1 MAGGPEGHQMDTDL
15 GFLNLEYEVPCDTN
29 LTQGDQTKAGSNYN
43 IRGVLHFLQSEWA
56 RMEAQRSDWATD
68 RAELCARIA
77 FLEGER
83 RGQENLKQDLVR
95 RIKMLEYALKQERVK
110 FHNFKAN
117 VASGGGS
124 VASQKSTAI
133 DCSTRSCRTELESS
147 RTTKTSAITADA
159 KLAHCTEQMKEI
171 NARWLES
178 RTRLKKI
185 LQEIGCTDAV
195 LTSRQARVLQLL
207 KHNPAWRGALEM
219 VGASDLK
226 DAWPASRN
234 IGDTS
239 ASDDPLKAALAEMDE
254 AVRGDYGSAS
264 DAPRNMESSNDEF
277 AEPDTTGHSLGN
289 SDMTPSSDGIR
300 INRFRRTGGAHSQS
314 GERKSTGLSID
325 SQHGGSLDTSAVS
338 TVTSFIDS
346 LKPSGSPGQVK
357 RIGHGGNLDKEIM
370 DFINCL
376 SDKTGDTSRPTPNS
390 VVSGGQSLH
399 NTTVTTDWSSE
410 RQDLPSNTASES
422 IEVAGKET
430 NPAEGLLLGDLA
442 SLTVANEAENVT
454 EGDTGHIA
462 SSSRDAFDSNAD
474 RANASGIAGDVE
486 NSRISTT
493 FGYQRWTPRFT
504 LRGHFDGVRSVAFHP
519 IERAVFTAG
528 EDACVM
534 LWNLDKEEQSGS
546 AWSHAKQ
553 TGRGSAPYSMDEL
566 DPFHVYRGHDGPV
579 LCAVTPSAEVA
590 HSIPYAAVTGGLDGT
605 VRTWLIPPHS
615 THPEL
620 STANETEAVVDCGE
634 TLRGSSS
641 AAVWAVAIHP
651 ASPLMVTAHADNT
664 IEFWS
669 LAFGQMDA
677 TPRNVIHLDEQCS
690 AFDLAKSPLGR
701 VTCLHYLLNRP
712 DPQNATHLAVGTS
725 TGWLFLLDSQTGQL
739 VSSCPPVQE
748 RETSPAC
755 IQNLPKGWGP
765 SGLNTMASHATLSL
779 LIGAHEDGYVRFY
792 DPRIP
797 SADPSAIGSIV
808 CTDQMVAH
816 GDAVS
821 SLAVDSLGLYLLT
834 GSHDASIRVWDLGS
848 RTCVQEMTNP
858 RTKYNEAV
866 HTVALHPQFSLA
878 ASAGADGVC
887 HIYTTSV

>member
-1 MAGGPEGHQMDTDL
+1 MDTDL

-29 LTQGDQTKAGSNYN
+29 MTQGDQNKSGSNYN

-110 FHNFKAN
+110 FHNFKAD
-117 VASGGGS
+117 VASSGGIATS
-124 VASQKSTAI
+124 QASLKSTTL
-133 DCSTRSCRTELESS
+133 DCTTRSSRSDLESS
-147 RTTKTSAITADA
+147 RATKTASIAPDE
-159 KLAHCTEQMKEI
+159 KLAQCTSQTKET
-171 NARWLES
+171 NARWQES
-178 RTRLKKI
+178 RSRLKKI

-195 LTSRQARVLQLL
+195 LSSRQARVLQLL
-207 KHNPAWRGALEM
+207 KSSPAWRGALEM
-219 VGASDLK
+219 ASGSDLK
-226 DAWPASRN
+226 DNWASSRSN

-254 AVRGDYGSAS
+254 VVRGSYGTSS
-264 DAPRNMESSNDEF
+264 DLNTQRNIGSSSDEF
-277 AEPDTTGHSLGN
+277 AEPDTTGHSFGS
-289 SDMTPSSDGIR
+289 SDMVPSSDGVR
-300 INRFRRTGGAHSQS
+300 INRFRRTGGSHSQS
-314 GERKSTGLSID
+314 GERKSNSLSID
-325 SQHGGSLDTSAVS
+325 SQQHGGSLDSAAVS
-338 TVTSFIDS
+338 TMSSFIDS

-357 RIGHGGNLDKEIM
+357 RIGHGGNLDKEII
-370 DFINCL
+370 DFISCL
-376 SDKTGDTSRPTPNS
+376 SDKAGDGTHATPNNAA
-390 VVSGGQSLH
+390 QSLH
-399 NTTVTTDWSSE
+399 TTTASTDWPSE
-410 RQDLPSNTASES
+410 RQDIPSRTTLDAA
-422 IEVAGKET
+422 EVAAKET
-430 NPAEGLLLGDLA
+430 NPTEGLLLGDLA
-442 SLTVANEAENVT
+442 SLTVANEAETAT
-454 EGDTGHIA
+454 EGDTGLLA
-462 SSSRDAFDSNAD
+462 SSRDGFEPIPD
-474 RANASGIAGDVE
+474 RANVGGLVGDVD
-486 NSRISTT
+486 NGRVSTT

-504 LRGHFDGVRSVAFHP
+504 LRGHFDGIRSVAFHP
-519 IERAVFTAG
+519 IERALFSAG
-528 EDACVM
+528 EDGCVM

-546 AWSHAKQ
+546 SWSHAKQ
-553 TGRGSAPYSMDEL
+553 AGRGSAPYSMDEL
-566 DPFHVYRGHDGPV
+566 DPFHIYRGHDGPV
-579 LCAVTPSAEVA
+579 LCTVTPSAEVA
-590 HSIPYAAVTGGLDGT
+590 QLIQYAAFSGGLDGT

-615 THPEL
+615 TNPEL
-620 STANETEAVVDCGE
+620 TTANQTESVVDCGP
-634 TLRGSSS
+634 TLKGSSE
-641 AAVWAVAIHP
+641 AVWAIAVHP
-651 ASPLMVTAHADNT
+651 ATPVLAVGHADNS

-669 LAFGQMDA
+669 VADGPMDT
-677 TPRNVIHLDEQCS
+677 TPRSVVRLDEQCCS
-690 AFDLAKSPLGR
+690 LDLDKFPLGR
-701 VTCLHYLLNRP
+701 ITCLHYLLNRP
-712 DPQNATHLAVGTS
+712 DPQHATHLAVGTS

-748 RETSPAC
+748 RETSPTS
-755 IQNLPKGWGP
+755 IQNLPDGWGP
-765 SGLNTMASHATLSL
+765 SGLNTLVSHSTLSL

-797 SADPSAIGSIV
+797 TADQSEIGAIV

-887 HIYTTSV
+887 HIYHTSM